1 MTKRQEECIKEI
13 TKVIQQINETVLK
26 HGLEN
31 EFIACFAAG
40 FIDIKSFYVDDD
52 GGERANMSLLS
63 SMAVDDE
70 NELDELLFYCS
81 ETYRMEQEEKKDTS
95 SIEYWINFGRKDG
108 DVN

>member
-13 TKVIQQINETVLK
+13 TKLIQDINKTVIK
-26 HGLEN
+26 YGLEN

-40 FIDIKSFYVDDD
+40 FIDIKNSYVDDE
-52 GGERANMSLLS
+52 GVQRASMSLLS

-95 SIEYWINFGRKDG
+95 NIEYWINFGRRDG

>member
-1 MTKRQEECIKEI
+1 MTERQEECIKEI
-13 TKVIQQINETVLK
+13 TKLIQQINETVLK

-52 GGERANMSLLS
+52 GVERANMSLLS